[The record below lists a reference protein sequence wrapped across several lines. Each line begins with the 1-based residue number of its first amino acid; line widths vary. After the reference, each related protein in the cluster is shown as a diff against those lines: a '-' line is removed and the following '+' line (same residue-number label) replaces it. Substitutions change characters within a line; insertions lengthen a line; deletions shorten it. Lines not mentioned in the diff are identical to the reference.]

1 MLCLV
6 VSHSLRPHELEP
18 VRLLCPWRFSRQEQW
33 SVLPC
38 PPPGDV
44 PNPWIESRCP
54 ALQADSLPDEPPGKP
69 KNTGVGSLA
78 LLQGIFLTQKSTRG
92 LLNCRQILYYLSYQ
106 GNPASKL
113 AVNKIQTLRSDP
125 LRGVLDSGLKSPRKE
140 K

>member
-1 MLCLV
+1 M
-6 VSHSLRPHELEP
+6 
-18 VRLLCPWRFSRQEQW
+18 
-33 SVLPC
+33 
-38 PPPGDV
+38 
-44 PNPWIESRCP
+44 
-54 ALQADSLPDEPPGKP
+54 QADSLPFEPPGKP

-125 LRGVLDSGLKSPRKE
+125 LRGVLDSVLKSPRKE